1 METVNRKNS
10 KRENSS
16 MPSPKK
22 VTNVVTKTH
31 FESEEYIIP
40 FAKISGIHK
49 PSEKNTTDALIVF
62 TPEAKFIII
71 NSKHKE
77 RFLKEYLTWLN
88 DSRFHATTRGIY
100 DN

>member
-1 METVNRKNS
+1 METVNRKTS

-16 MPSPKK
+16 MSSPKK
-22 VTNVVTKTH
+22 VKIVTTKTH

-40 FAKISGIHK
+40 FSKISGLHK
-49 PSEKNTTDALIVF
+49 PTETSGNDALIIF
-62 TPEAKFIII
+62 TPEANFILK
-71 NSKHKE
+71 NTKHKE

-88 DSRFHATTRGIY
+88 DSRFHSLPRGIY